1 MTKQILA
8 SALVASCLVGGLAE
22 PASARDRLSP
32 GAAAAIG
39 VLGGLAVGS
48 ALAGNS
54 YYSGRPVYV
63 ARPRRVY
70 VERDYAPECWTERS
84 RYVDEFGD
92 VVVRRRRV
100 CE

>member
-1 MTKQILA
+1 MTKPILV

-32 GAAAAIG
+32 GAAVAIG
-39 VLGGLAVGS
+39 VLGGLAVGG
-48 ALAGNS
+48 ALAANS
-54 YYSGRPVYV
+54 HYPSRPVYA

-70 VERDYAPECWTERS
+70 VEPVYERECWTERS

-92 VVVRRRRV
+92 VVTRRRRV